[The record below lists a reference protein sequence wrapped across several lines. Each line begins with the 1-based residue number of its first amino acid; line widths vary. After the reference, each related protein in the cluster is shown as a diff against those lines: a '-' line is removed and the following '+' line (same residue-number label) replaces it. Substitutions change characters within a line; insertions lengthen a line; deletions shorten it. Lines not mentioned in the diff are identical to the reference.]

1 MSEEYD
7 KNNTNQDTRKKNLI
21 PLDPN
26 MVDKS
31 QKHCTYIQY
40 DVSSSMS
47 ESKMTI

>member
-7 KNNTNQDTRKKNLI
+7 KNNTNQDIKNLI

-40 DVSSSMS
+40 DVSSSKS